1 MMPNSMDTITTDSR
15 TLVMDKTIS
24 STVTP
29 VPSSILRSDERDELE
44 RFLTSAPR
52 STSHRQPNLLSPALP
67 TVFSKDFL
75 ENDPD
80 IARAR
85 AIYFKEYFLGLGLV
99 ILTIFIVF
107 SIYWGSLWRVPEHA
121 LQGWIVVGLQLSL
134 KTSSLT
140 RTCYKDFDGGDVGRV
155 VTQGLLNSRSWMVHW
170 RVVPAERYPMGLND
184 IIQAIHDDVVWVAV
198 TSK

>member
-1 MMPNSMDTITTDSR
+1 MPNSSDTITTDSR
-15 TLVMDKTIS
+15 TLVDKTIS

-44 RFLTSAPR
+44 RFLTSATHPIGR
-52 STSHRQPNLLSPALP
+52 RRPNLLSPALP
-67 TVFSKDFL
+67 GVFSREFL

-121 LQGWIVVGLQLSL
+121 LQGWIVVGLQLSVETL
-134 KTSSLT
+134 
-140 RTCYKDFDGGDVGRV
+140 
-155 VTQGLLNSRSWMVHW
+155 
-170 RVVPAERYPMGLND
+170 P
-184 IIQAIHDDVVWVAV
+184 
-198 TSK
+198 

>member
-1 MMPNSMDTITTDSR
+1 
-15 TLVMDKTIS
+15 MDKTIS

-52 STSHRQPNLLSPALP
+52 FISHRQPNLLSPSPPAI
-67 TVFSKDFL
+67 FSKQFF

-80 IARAR
+80 VARAR
-85 AIYFKEYFLGLGLV
+85 AIYFKAYFMGLGLV

-121 LQGWIVVGLQLSL
+121 LQGWIVVGLQISVETL
-134 KTSSLT
+134 
-140 RTCYKDFDGGDVGRV
+140 
-155 VTQGLLNSRSWMVHW
+155 
-170 RVVPAERYPMGLND
+170 P
-184 IIQAIHDDVVWVAV
+184 
-198 TSK
+198 